1 MPGEIGA
8 TLDGITSKPPYTG
21 VVNHVAGV
29 VQGIT
34 DAMEE
39 IKVTTTGVSAEYG
52 HTAGLPGKRPQSN
65 APNTT
70 PTSRRHCAWS
80 PDRA

>member
-21 VVNHVAGV
+21 VVNQVAGV

-34 DAMEE
+34 DQMEE
-39 IKVTTTGVSAEYG
+39 IKVSTTGVPRSMGRLRA
-52 HTAGLPGKRPQSN
+52 
-65 APNTT
+65 
-70 PTSRRHCAWS
+70 CAWS
-80 PDRA
+80 SNRA